1 MTHTWKVYNLERVKS
16 NGMVTSVTWA
26 CESEIEGASER
37 HIGYSVLSTG
47 SISDEN
53 FIDYDNLKENIVLGW
68 VTGSIDQSTIQTANS
83 ASIANIVINQNA
95 ITKSEGIPW

>member
-1 MTHTWKVYNLERVKS
+1 MTHTWKVYNLERIKS
-16 NGMVTSVTWA
+16 NGMVTAVTWA

-37 HIGYSVLSTG
+37 HIGYNVLSSG

-53 FIDYDNLKENIVLGW
+53 FIDYNNLKENNVLSW
-68 VTGSIDQSTIQTANS
+68 ITGSIDQSSIQTSNS
-83 ASIANIVINQNA
+83 ASIANSIISQAA

>member
-1 MTHTWKVYNLERVKS
+1 MTHTWKVYNLERVIS
-16 NGMVTSVTWA
+16 DGMVTAVTWA

-37 HIGYSVLSTG
+37 HIGYSALSKG

-53 FIDYDNLKENIVLGW
+53 FIDYNNLKENIVLGW
-68 VTGSIDQSTIQTANS
+68 ITGSIDQATIQTTNS
-83 ASIANIVINQNA
+83 SSIATSIINQAA